1 MKKYFLVICFVG
13 IILHLHS
20 INSYAGFLFKL
31 KNGRTIS
38 AESYQIEGDRIILY
52 LERGSLKISKDEV
65 QSILET
71 KEEVKEEIE
80 KEGVKE
86 EKKEGPKYGDQ
97 KDSAADSARKKEE
110 IDSYIKRKAELVK
123 RLEEAKKAYFNA
135 TDKSEK
141 ETARGPMI
149 SISRELFS
157 LQEEVMKRNK
167 GILPEWWKEN

>member
-1 MKKYFLVICFVG
+1 MKKYFLVLCLVG
-13 IILHLHS
+13 IILHLNS

-52 LERGSLKISKDEV
+52 LERGSFKISKDEV
-65 QSILET
+65 QSIIET
-71 KEEVKEEIE
+71 KGEVKEETEEAVE
-80 KEGVKE
+80 K
-86 EKKEGPKYGDQ
+86 EKKEVPKNLDQ
-97 KDSAADSARKKEE
+97 RKSATESAIKKEE
-110 IDSYIKRKAELVK
+110 IDSYIKRKAQLVE

-141 ETARGPMI
+141 ERARGPMI

-157 LQEEVMKRNK
+157 LQEEVMKRNS

>member
-1 MKKYFLVICFVG
+1 MKKYFLVLCLVG
-13 IILHLHS
+13 IVLHLDS

-31 KNGRTIS
+31 KNGRIIS
-38 AESYQIEGDRIILY
+38 AESYRIEGDRIILY
-52 LERGSLKISKDEV
+52 VENGTFNISKDEI

-71 KEEVKEEIE
+71 KEEIKEETE
-80 KEGVKE
+80 EPVKA
-86 EKKEGPKYGDQ
+86 EKKDVP
-97 KDSAADSARKKEE
+97 KDSEPKKSSTAPIIKKEE
-110 IDSYIKRKAELVK
+110 IDSYIKRKTELVE

-141 ETARGPMI
+141 ERARGPMI

-157 LQEEVMKRNK
+157 LQEEVKKRNG

>member
-1 MKKYFLVICFVG
+1 MKKYFLVLCFVG
-13 IILHLHS
+13 IILHLNS
-20 INSYAGFLFKL
+20 INAYAGFLFKL

-38 AESYQIEGDRIILY
+38 AQSYRIEGDRIILY
-52 LERGSLKISKDEV
+52 LENGSFHISKDEV

-71 KEEVKEEIE
+71 KEEIKEETE
-80 KEGVKE
+80 EPVKV
-86 EKKEGPKYGDQ
+86 EKKDAPKDSDQ
-97 KDSAADSARKKEE
+97 KQSATGPVIKKEE
-110 IDSYIKRKAELVK
+110 IDSYVKRKAQLVE

-141 ETARGPMI
+141 EKARGPMI

-157 LQEEVMKRNK
+157 LQEEVTKRNS

>member
-13 IILHLHS
+13 IILYLNS
-20 INSYAGFLFKL
+20 VNSYAGFLFKL

-52 LERGSLKISKDEV
+52 LERGSFKISKDEV

-71 KEEVKEEIE
+71 REEVKEEIG
-80 KEGVKE
+80 EGVKE
-86 EKKEGPKYGDQ
+86 EKKDVPTNVDQ
-97 KDSAADSARKKEE
+97 KKSAADSAIKKEE
-110 IDSYIKRKAELVK
+110 IDSYIKRKAGLVE

-141 ETARGPMI
+141 EKARGPMI
-149 SISRELFS
+149 SISRALFS
-157 LQEEVMKRNK
+157 LQEEVMKRNN